1 MAKILSIEVGYSL
14 TRICEMDYKAK
25 NPKVYKYVSIPT
37 PEGVIE
43 DGFLTDNAEF
53 AAQLKKTLV
62 ENKIKTKQAVFSV
75 TSSKIA
81 TREVTTPA
89 VKMSQMDALVK
100 ANASDYFPIDLTEY
114 ELAHLVLG
122 VVKGE
127 DKADRYKV
135 LVMAAEKKLVEGYE
149 KLAMQCGL
157 HLMALDY
164 SGNSVYQIMKY
175 ECKEDTE
182 MIIKVEERSTMAMVV
197 SGQNLV
203 LQRNVVY
210 GVDDAVQTLMRSAA
224 YEESTYEDALALMKR
239 KTCIKVVLND
249 NTKVVEADD
258 EENESENVSAARRE
272 ITFALAPLINNIA
285 RVVDLYNSK
294 NMEHPIK
301 KVRLVGLGGDFSG
314 LSKLFTNE
322 LGISTAVMNNL
333 EHIAWNRSEG
343 EGNPGRYIASIGA
356 AFAPVGF
363 VNEEKKKSDLKDVNY
378 KNVSILFSIFVVVTS
393 AAISM
398 LALTRYYE
406 AKDNQTRLQRLENEY
421 LPAETVYNQYNNM
434 TVFYNEVYSGYRLA
448 EHPNDNLIAFLGELE
463 EKLPADALLTEFTSN
478 SEQAVLNMQVADK
491 EQAAKV
497 IETLRGFDSLMSVS
511 VTGIAVVEI
520 EEESSEAEALKE
532 ALGEILE
539 DALGE
544 TGVEAGENAENTRV
558 EFSIVCTY
566 YPVTA
571 NNTTAAAAAAQ

>member
-1 MAKILSIEVGYSL
+1 MAKILSIEVGCSL

-25 NPKVYKYVSIPT
+25 NPKVYKYVSVPT
-37 PEGVIE
+37 PEGAID
-43 DGFLTDNAEF
+43 DGFLVENAEF
-53 AAQLKKTLV
+53 AAELKKTLV
-62 ENKIKTKQAVFSV
+62 KNKMKTKQVVFSV

-81 TREVTTPA
+81 TREVMMPV
-89 VKMSQMDALVK
+89 VKKNQMDTLVK

-149 KLAMQCGL
+149 KLATQCGL
-157 HLMALDY
+157 HLIALDY

-182 MIIKVEERSTMAMVV
+182 MIIKVEERSTMAMVI

-210 GVDDAVQTLMRSAA
+210 GVNDAVQTLMRSLA
-224 YEESTYEDALALMKR
+224 YEENTYEDALALMKR

-249 NTKVVEADD
+249 NTRVVEADD

-272 ITFALAPLINNIA
+272 ITFALAPLVNNIA

-294 NMEHPIK
+294 NIEHPIK
-301 KVRLVGLGGDFSG
+301 KVRLVGLGGDVSG

-322 LGISTAVMNNL
+322 LGISTTVMNNL

-343 EGNPGRYIASIGA
+343 EGNPGRYISSIGA

-363 VNEEKKKSDLKDVNY
+363 INEEKKKSDLKDVNY
-378 KNVSILFSIFVVVTS
+378 KNVSILFSVFVVVTA
-393 AAISM
+393 AAISV
-398 LALTRYYE
+398 LALTKYNE
-406 AKDNQTRLQRLENEY
+406 ALDEQTRLQRLENEY
-421 LPAETVYNQYNNM
+421 LPAEAVYNQYNDM
-434 TVFYNEVYSGYRLA
+434 LFFYKEVESGYKMT
-448 EHPNDNLIAFLGELE
+448 EHPNDNLVAFLEELE
-463 EKLPADALLTEFTSN
+463 EKLPADAEMIEFTSD
-478 SEQAVLNMQVADK
+478 SEQAVLTMKVADK

-497 IETLRGFDSLMSVS
+497 IQTLRGFESVMDVS
-511 VTGIAVVEI
+511 IGAVDREDLDVAEEAAQAEQTEQTEKTEQTEQVEQT
-520 EEESSEAEALKE
+520 EQAEQ
-532 ALGEILE
+532 
-539 DALGE
+539 D
-544 TGVEAGENAENTRV
+544 TRV
-558 EFSIVCTY
+558 LFSIVCTY
-566 YPVTA
+566 YPMNTEQTADAVTA
-571 NNTTAAAAAAQ
+571 Q